1 MKCILIKNL
10 DKNKVIKK
18 KYLKMKLRIKLTES
32 DLHKIVKESV
42 KQVLNER
49 TKGELGLSDEE
60 VKYKR
65 DRNFADSLE
74 DDYADSIYD
83 DEQDKYK
90 RQLLNRRMNHH
101 RQTQNH
107 R

>member
-1 MKCILIKNL
+1 MK
-10 DKNKVIKK
+10 KV
-18 KYLKMKLRIKLTES
+18 MRLTES
-32 DLHKIVKESV
+32 DLHRMIKESV
-42 KQVLNER
+42 KCILNER

-90 RQLLNRRMNHH
+90 RQLRNRRMNHH
-101 RQTQNH
+101 IQTQNH